1 MHQSIEAE
9 TMFNSDDAQKRNLQ
23 CLRLASDCMELASGA
38 LSPAL
43 QAHLRGM
50 ARVWT
55 TMAGCEPYADAPT
68 LH

>member
-1 MHQSIEAE
+1 MHRSIEAE
-9 TMFNSDDAQKRNLQ
+9 TMFNSDDAQKHDLE
-23 CLRLASDCMELASGA
+23 CLRLASDCMELASGV

-55 TMAGCEPYADAPT
+55 TIAGCEPNADGPT
-68 LH
+68 RH